1 MKRIPF
7 TSLMYIIKN
16 YLFKFVKYKYMMQ
29 LLKCLCVLKIL
40 SPLTII
46 AYKNKVFKS

>member
-29 LLKCLCVLKIL
+29 LLKMFVCI
-40 SPLTII
+40 
-46 AYKNKVFKS
+46 KNTFTFNNNCIQK